1 MAFSVFLYQTW
12 ALFKKNILIVVRR
25 HWFST
30 LVRALILPILYIL
43 LISYVRNF
51 FLPPSKYGF
60 GEPNAI
66 RTPASAFAAQ
76 SSRDRIVLIN
86 NNYAGGL
93 IEAAIDHLSSTYL
106 AAGADVKHAA
116 SESDLSDLCRS
127 SLTGTTRCYGAVSF
141 WGSPGDSGSDSHWDF
156 SAYTDWAL
164 GSRVHVNQDKND
176 AQVYALPFVHAI
188 NSAIANVSGRHL
200 TQDVLQYP
208 FTSQT
213 FQQRQD
219 QVQGKFM
226 SALEHYLALV
236 IFIAM
241 CGITYH
247 LPGHI
252 ATERE
257 IGMSALIDTM
267 NPQPA
272 QWQSSAARIF
282 AANSAFSLVY
292 MPASIGVGVII
303 ATRIFLRTSVGIIT
317 IFHIVTC
324 LSLAGYSALLVSF
337 FSKARLSG
345 ITIVVFSCILAVVAQ
360 WAVPGFYV
368 AVIVLCLVFPPIN
381 YVLFMIYVAAAEG
394 QNEPANFSQASL
406 TARST
411 LPGYFYLAAGVVQ
424 IIIFPLLTLWAER
437 WHYGTAALSPVA
449 GDRLQNK
456 PYALRLKS
464 LSKTY
469 DPSLLTR
476 CLRWKSDETVY
487 AVRDVS
493 FTALRGQLV
502 ALLGE
507 NGSGKTTTI
516 SAITAQEKF
525 TSGTVEL
532 DDAGGMGFCPQRN
545 VLWDELTVL
554 EHIKVFDELKAISDR
569 RSKPML
575 QEMLESCDLTD
586 KADSRTKTLSGGQK
600 RKVQLAMAFTGGSKI
615 CCIDEASSGLDP
627 VSRRKVWDIL
637 LAERG
642 RRTLLFTTH
651 ALDEADALADHIVIL
666 QKGCVKLEG
675 SPVELK
681 RQCGGTY
688 KIDLQYNGR
697 LEIGAD
703 HALRHE
709 QAGASHTF
717 YAAQSVDA
725 GRLMAILASRG
736 LHTFEIQGP
745 TLEQVFLNQAES
757 EPESVPSGPKLARL
771 QRTDRTRSSD
781 TAEIELLSIHP
792 KSNTNPDDRGNP
804 LGLPDGRTT
813 GFVGQLWFL
822 VRKRLAVFP
831 HNWMP
836 YLFALAIPSIT
847 AGLSISFL
855 TGFGG
860 ITCSP
865 NDLSLTPVTASISDY
880 SGHAF
885 PVGPASNIDTDR
897 LQNMLGVS
905 ASSATL
911 GPGLSPNMVTTDSYP
926 DWNSFLHAQYS
937 TIEPGGF
944 YLGNDSFPGPVMA
957 YRIDGGLQYAA
968 IMMAA
973 TDAYLMNTSV
983 SSTFLNFALPIGAA
997 PGDSLQMIIYFGLAM
1012 SITPGL
1018 FALYPSF
1025 ERTRNVKQLQYSNG
1039 VRPGPLWLGH
1049 LLFDGIFVVAISTI
1063 SLIVFTQA
1071 KSSVWHF
1078 TSYLWPV
1085 FFFYGLSATLLA
1097 YIFSLFVSIQLGAF
1111 AFAAGY
1117 QAISLLLYLIV
1128 YLVMVAFS
1136 VADDLQ
1142 TNLNTI
1148 QYILGLFMPSGS
1160 LLRALLLGLN
1170 QSQLLCQG
1178 SRYRAPG
1185 SMSIYGAPIV
1195 YLALQCVVFYII
1207 LVSCDSGL
1215 LASLGPRFKKIYSS
1229 LRTSHVQSS
1238 VKQSQ
1243 HGPDVLAETQR
1254 AENSPGDALRVL
1266 HVSKSFSAHNPVVSD
1281 LTFGV
1286 KSSECFAL
1294 LGPNGA
1300 GKTTTFSLIRGQ
1312 TQPSQTASSPAGDVL
1327 VDGHSLLRQR
1337 ADALLS
1343 LGVCPQFDA
1352 IDMLTVSQ
1360 HLRFYAR
1367 AAGIPPRLV
1376 EPTVTHIMQVVGLE
1390 QYSRRLA
1397 TTLSGGN
1404 KRKMSLAI
1412 AVIGNPKVLLLDE
1425 PSSGLDAVSKRVMW
1439 KALDA
1444 VRHMSRDRQMAI
1456 MITTHSMEEVVAL
1469 ADRVGIM
1476 NKHMLAVG
1484 ERRDLSRRY
1493 GTGFHVHVMLGR
1505 STSAEAEET
1514 MAKNKVKDWIQQN
1527 VPGAVVEREMLHGQL
1542 RFWIPRHPEGSEG
1555 STRGDASVL
1564 ATTFRLLET
1573 SKQRLGIEY
1582 YTIVQTDWEDI
1593 FLNVIRQDQSSG
1605 P

>member
-1 MAFSVFLYQTW
+1 MALFVFFRQTW

-25 HWFST
+25 NWFST
-30 LVRALILPILYIL
+30 LIRALVLPLLYIL
-43 LISYVRNF
+43 LISYIRNF

-60 GEPNAI
+60 GELDAI
-66 RTPASAFAAQ
+66 RSPANAFAAQ

-86 NNYAGGL
+86 NNYTGGL
-93 IEAAIDHLSSTYL
+93 IEEAIDRLSSTYV
-106 AAGADVKHAA
+106 AAGADVQHAS
-116 SESDLSDLCRS
+116 SESELSDLCRS

-141 WGSPGDSGSDSHWDF
+141 WGSPGDNGSDTHWDF
-156 SAYTDWAL
+156 SAYMDWAL
-164 GSRVHVNQDKND
+164 GSRVHVDQDNND
-176 AQVYALPFVHAI
+176 AQLYALPFVHAI
-188 NSAIANVSGRHL
+188 NSAIANVSGKHL
-200 TQDVLQYP
+200 TQDMLQYP

-213 FQQRQD
+213 FQQRED
-219 QVQGKFM
+219 QVQDKFM
-226 SALEHYLALV
+226 SALQNYLALV

-257 IGMSALIDTM
+257 LGMSALIDTM

-303 ATRIFLRTSVGIIT
+303 GTRIFLRTSVGMLVV
-317 IFHIVTC
+317 FHIVTC
-324 LSLAGYSALLVSF
+324 LSLAAFAALLASF
-337 FSKARLSG
+337 FRKARLSG
-345 ITIVVFSCILAVVAQ
+345 ITIVVFSCILAVIAQ
-360 WAVPGFYV
+360 WAVPGFYI
-368 AVIVLCLVFPPIN
+368 AVVILSLLFPPIN

-394 QNEPANFSQASL
+394 LNEPANFSQASF

-411 LPGYFYLAAGVVQ
+411 LPGYFYLAAAVVQ
-424 IIIFPLLTLWAER
+424 IVIFPPLTLWAER
-437 WHYGTAALSPVA
+437 SRYGTATSSRVA
-449 GDRLQNK
+449 GNHLQSK
-456 PYALRLKS
+456 PYALRLTN
-464 LSKTY
+464 LSKLY
-469 DPSLLTR
+469 KPSLLARCTR
-476 CLRWKSDETVY
+476 GKNAETVR
-487 AVRDVS
+487 AVVDVS

-516 SAITAQEKF
+516 AAITAQEKF
-525 TSGTVEL
+525 TSGTIDL
-532 DDAGGMGFCPQRN
+532 DNAGGMGFCPQKN
-545 VLWDELTVL
+545 VLWDEVTVL
-554 EHIKVFDELKAISDR
+554 EHIKIFNELKSLSGRD
-569 RSKPML
+569 SKSML
-575 QEMLESCDLTD
+575 QETLESCDLTD
-586 KADSRTKTLSGGQK
+586 KTDARTKTLSGGQK
-600 RKVQLAMAFTGGSKI
+600 RKVQLAMAFTGGSKM

-627 VSRRKVWDIL
+627 VSRRKIWDIL
-637 LAERG
+637 LSERG
-642 RRTLLFTTH
+642 HRTLLFTTH

-666 QKGCVKLEG
+666 QKGHVKLEG

-681 RQCGGTY
+681 QRYGGDY
-688 KIDLQYNGR
+688 KIDVEYSGPLDIR
-697 LEIGAD
+697 ASR
-703 HALRHE
+703 ALRHE
-709 QAGASHTF
+709 QTGSTHTF
-717 YAAQSVDA
+717 YASGPLDA
-725 GRLMAILASRG
+725 GRLMETLESKG

-745 TLEQVFLNQAES
+745 TLEQVFLHQAES
-757 EPESVPSGPKLARL
+757 EPEPM
-771 QRTDRTRSSD
+771 
-781 TAEIELLSIHP
+781 ELLSIHP
-792 KSNTNPDDRGNP
+792 KSNTTQPGDTRETP
-804 LGLPDGRTT
+804 FVLPDSRAI
-813 GFVGQLWFL
+813 GFAGQLWVL

-831 HNWMP
+831 HNWVP
-836 YLFALAIPSIT
+836 YLFALLIPSIT
-847 AGLSISFL
+847 AGLSTSFL

-885 PVGPASNIDTDR
+885 PVAPASNVDANR
-897 LQNMLGVS
+897 LQDMYGLSGTNT
-905 ASSATL
+905 A
-911 GPGLSPNMVTTDSYP
+911 LSPNLSPDIVTTNSYT
-926 DWNSFLHAQYS
+926 DWNSFIESRYS
-937 TIEPGGF
+937 AIQPGGF
-944 YLGNDSFPGPVMA
+944 YLGNDSSPDPVVA

-973 TDAYLMNTSV
+973 TDAYLMGTSI

-997 PGDSLQMIIYFGLAM
+997 PGDSLQLIIYFGIAM
-1012 SITPGL
+1012 SVTPGL

-1049 LLFDGIFVVAISTI
+1049 LLFDAIFVVIISTV

-1078 TSYLWPV
+1078 VSYLWPV
-1085 FFFYGLSATLLA
+1085 LFFYGLSATLLA
-1097 YIFSLFVSIQLGAF
+1097 YIVSLFVSTQLGAF

-1142 TNLNTI
+1142 SNLNTI
-1148 QYILGLFMPSGS
+1148 QYTLGLIMPSGS
-1160 LLRALLLGLN
+1160 LLRSLLLGLN

-1178 SRYRAPG
+1178 ATYRAPG
-1185 SMSIYGAPIV
+1185 SMSVYGAPIV
-1195 YLALQCVVFYII
+1195 YLALQCVVFYTI
-1207 LVSCDSGL
+1207 LVTYDSGR
-1215 LASLGPRFKKIYSS
+1215 LAWLGSRFTGLFSC
-1229 LRTSHVQSS
+1229 LRKVRGGHHNVEQTQ
-1238 VKQSQ
+1238 Q
-1243 HGPDVLAETQR
+1243 GADVVSEIQR
-1254 AENSPGDALRVL
+1254 AESSPGDALRVL
-1266 HVSKSFSAHNPVVSD
+1266 HVSKSFSSAQHGPVVSD

-1300 GKTTTFSLIRGQ
+1300 GKTTTISLIRGQ
-1312 TQPSQTASSPAGDVL
+1312 EQPSQIVTRPAGDVL

-1337 ADALLS
+1337 SDALLS

-1352 IDMLTVSQ
+1352 IDMLTVRQ
-1360 HLRFYAR
+1360 HLKFYAR
-1367 AAGIPPRLV
+1367 SAGISPRMV
-1376 EPTVTHIMQVVGLE
+1376 EPTVAHVTEVVGLK

-1404 KRKMSLAI
+1404 KRKLSLAV
-1412 AVIGNPKVLLLDE
+1412 AVMGNPKVLLLDE

-1476 NKHMLAVG
+1476 NRHMLAVG
-1484 ERRDLSRRY
+1484 ERKDLSRRY
-1493 GTGFHVHVMLGR
+1493 GSGFHVHVMLERNTAVADNG
-1505 STSAEAEET
+1505 AEAEET
-1514 MAKNKVKDWIQQN
+1514 TAKKDVKDWIEQN
-1527 VPGAVVEREMLHGQL
+1527 LPGAVVEREMLHGQL
-1542 RFWIPRHPEGSEG
+1542 RFWLPRRCPGGPEGSAQKGE
-1555 STRGDASVL
+1555 AAVL
-1564 ATTFRLLET
+1564 ATTFRILET
-1573 SKQRLGIEY
+1573 NKQRLGIEY
-1582 YTIVQTDWEDI
+1582 YTVVQTDWEDV
-1593 FLNVIRQDQSSG
+1593 FLNVIRQDQISRHR
-1605 P
+1605 